1 MGYVPLLLLFLSA
14 GFVLLLL
21 LLLLL
26 LTSAYCQ
33 GRKEKE
39 WPELRQSTG
48 ARCAMDA
55 SRSFHRPISLTRFPV
70 KLSFLFFLLSGFRD
84 LRPFCCNKKMQPLK
98 LNYCFSAAKCNSFIS
113 NFGSCLLLFPLA
125 HNCCLLLRAVN

>member
-70 KLSFLFFLLSGFRD
+70 KLSFLFFSSIWISRFAPVLLQQKNATLKTKLLFLRSQMQLFHIEFWFLPSAISISAQLLSFT
-84 LRPFCCNKKMQPLK
+84 K
-98 LNYCFSAAKCNSFIS
+98 
-113 NFGSCLLLFPLA
+113 GS
-125 HNCCLLLRAVN
+125 